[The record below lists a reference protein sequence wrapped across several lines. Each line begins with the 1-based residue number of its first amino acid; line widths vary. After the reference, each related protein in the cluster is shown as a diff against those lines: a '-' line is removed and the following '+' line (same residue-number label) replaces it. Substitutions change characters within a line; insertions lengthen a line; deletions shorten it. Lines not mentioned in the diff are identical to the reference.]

1 MRDNYDF
8 SNSIQNPYV
17 KPLKKEVTLQLDD
30 VTLDFFKQVAEEQ
43 GTTYQNL
50 IYLYLQ
56 DCAKEKREL
65 NISGS

>member
-17 KPLKKEVTLQLDD
+17 KTLKKEVTLQLDD

-65 NISGS
+65 TFSDS